1 MGSSPKGFKGKRMGQ
16 LFQDLSALEWEWAK
30 SLQGHKKI
38 AWSFR
43 RNLPETLSHTS
54 LQKVRG

>member
-1 MGSSPKGFKGKRMGQ
+1 MFLGI
-16 LFQDLSALEWEWAK
+16 SALEWEWAK

-38 AWSFR
+38 PWSFL